1 MKQLKKFLAVAG
13 MALALGFTS
22 SNVSAQGNFDPEQ
35 MRQRMM
41 ERYREMLEIKGDDEW
56 KAISGLVEKVNTA
69 RRDVMAF
76 GGGGFGGFGG
86 RGGRDRGGDNANNN
100 GGGERRRGGGFFGEP
115 PAEATALRAAIEN
128 KASADEIKAKMAK
141 FREARKAKETEL
153 TKAQEDLRKVLSVR
167 QEAAAV
173 TAGLIQ

>member
-22 SNVSAQGNFDPEQ
+22 SNASAQGNFDPEQ

-86 RGGRDRGGDNANNN
+86 RGGGRDRGGDNNQ
-100 GGGERRRGGGFFGEP
+100 GGGQRRGGFFGEP
-115 PAEATALRAAIEN
+115 PAEATALRTAIEN

-141 FREARKAKETEL
+141 FREARKAKEAEL
-153 TKAQEDLRKVLSVR
+153 AKAQEDLKKVLTVR
-167 QEAAAV
+167 QEGAAV
-173 TAGLIQ
+173 AAGLIQ